1 MKELCHYF
9 NICFFQQAPQI
20 NNRPTNSQPNP
31 WDYLNTPDILEA
43 KTIEH
48 QIQPRPEQTVIEPKL
63 KSQYLTKLKR
73 ILPSYLEELQD
84 GEMVAKLEEMAES
97 GAV

>member
-1 MKELCHYF
+1 
-9 NICFFQQAPQI
+9 
-20 NNRPTNSQPNP
+20 
-31 WDYLNTPDILEA
+31 
-43 KTIEH
+43 
-48 QIQPRPEQTVIEPKL
+48 VIEPKL

>member
-1 MKELCHYF
+1 M
-9 NICFFQQAPQI
+9 PQI
-20 NNRPTNSQPNP
+20 ITRAPNSRPNP
-31 WDYLNTPDILEA
+31 WDFLNTPEVLEA

-48 QIQPRPEQTVIEPKL
+48 QIQPRPQQTVIEPKL

-73 ILPSYLEELQD
+73 ILPSYLEDFQD
-84 GEMVAKLEEMAES
+84 GEMAAKLQELAES